1 MNIAMKNAKQKKR
14 RTPQQMLLAGVMLF
28 FFTAFLLL
36 FVQSPSLL
44 TAAMAL
50 LVPLAVWAMVRIL
63 PQLFPMDEF
72 LLTLIAFLCA
82 LGVLLQY
89 RYTPSRGLTQA
100 FNCGAGLV
108 AMVVCALAVR
118 HIKSWRLL
126 MVPLMILYVFL
137 QRFFV
142 EGIDRTGLVG

>member
-63 PQLFPMDEF
+63 PRLFPWMSF
-72 LLTLIAFLCA
+72 CLRSSHFCARWACCCNIA
-82 LGVLLQY
+82 
-89 RYTPSRGLTQA
+89 TPPR
-100 FNCGAGLV
+100 AG
-108 AMVVCALAVR
+108 
-118 HIKSWRLL
+118 
-126 MVPLMILYVFL
+126 
-137 QRFFV
+137 
-142 EGIDRTGLVG
+142 

>member
-50 LVPLAVWAMVRIL
+50 RVPLAVWASCPGFSPWMSFCLRSSH
-63 PQLFPMDEF
+63 F
-72 LLTLIAFLCA
+72 CA
-82 LGVLLQY
+82 
-89 RYTPSRGLTQA
+89 RWACCCNTATPPR
-100 FNCGAGLV
+100 AG
-108 AMVVCALAVR
+108 
-118 HIKSWRLL
+118 
-126 MVPLMILYVFL
+126 
-137 QRFFV
+137 
-142 EGIDRTGLVG
+142 

>member
-63 PQLFPMDEF
+63 PRLFPMDEF

-82 LGVLLQY
+82 PP
-89 RYTPSRGLTQA
+89 R
-100 FNCGAGLV
+100 AG
-108 AMVVCALAVR
+108 
-118 HIKSWRLL
+118 
-126 MVPLMILYVFL
+126 
-137 QRFFV
+137 
-142 EGIDRTGLVG
+142 